1 MNKSDLITFLVVAAG
16 VGRRFGGKLPKQY
29 QSLAGHPVLWHS
41 LKVLQDHPLVGRVV
55 PIIAAD
61 GLKLWQEIM
70 AQEIGEFSKLS
81 APVFGGAER
90 QQSVANGLDSLSLG
104 EKNWVAIHDGA
115 RPLLSL
121 ALLDRLF
128 LARNQ
133 GGALLAAL
141 PATDT
146 IKQVGTDG
154 LVKATLDRNEIFLA
168 QTPQLFRYGLIKEA
182 HSSAAK
188 ANFMG
193 TDDVSLL
200 EWLGTP
206 VHTVLGESAN
216 IKITN
221 SSDLALAEFL
231 LKGVDR

>member
-29 QSLAGHPVLWHS
+29 QSLAGHPVLWHVF
-41 LKVLQDHPLVGRVV
+41 KVLQDHPLVGNVV
-55 PIIAAD
+55 PVIAAD

-70 AQEIGEFSKLS
+70 VREIGGFTKLA
-81 APVFGGAER
+81 APVFGGSER
-90 QQSVANGLDSLSLG
+90 QQSVANGLDSLSLD
-104 EKNWVAIHDGA
+104 EKSWVAIHDGA
-115 RPLLSL
+115 RPLLSST
-121 ALLDRLF
+121 LLDRLF
-128 LARNQ
+128 LARKQ
-133 GGALLAAL
+133 GDTLLTAL

-146 IKQVGTDG
+146 IKQVGADG

-182 HSSAAK
+182 HRLAAK
-188 ANFMG
+188 SGFTG
-193 TDDVSLL
+193 TDDVSIF
-200 EWLGTP
+200 EWLGRP

-231 LKGVDR
+231 LKGDD